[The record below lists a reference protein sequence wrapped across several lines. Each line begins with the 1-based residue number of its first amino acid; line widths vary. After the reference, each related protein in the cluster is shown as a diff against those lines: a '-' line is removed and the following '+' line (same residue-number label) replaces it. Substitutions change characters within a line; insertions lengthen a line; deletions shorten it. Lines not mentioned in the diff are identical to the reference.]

1 MANRN
6 EIRASI
12 CVDCTPPSQKINSP
26 FAWLGETFCA
36 SFHTMPMGD
45 SILEKLHA
53 IIGAAKVLT
62 REGLN
67 LRVAYSV
74 ILLAEAQRNE
84 NEHK

>member
-1 MANRN
+1 
-6 EIRASI
+6 
-12 CVDCTPPSQKINSP
+12 
-26 FAWLGETFCA
+26 
-36 SFHTMPMGD
+36 MPMGD

-62 REGLN
+62 RGGLN

-74 ILLAEAQRNE
+74 TLLAEAERNE

>member
-1 MANRN
+1 
-6 EIRASI
+6 
-12 CVDCTPPSQKINSP
+12 
-26 FAWLGETFCA
+26 
-36 SFHTMPMGD
+36 MPMGD

-67 LRVAYSV
+67 LRVSYSV
-74 ILLAEAQRNE
+74 TLLAEAHKNE

>member
-1 MANRN
+1 
-6 EIRASI
+6 
-12 CVDCTPPSQKINSP
+12 
-26 FAWLGETFCA
+26 
-36 SFHTMPMGD
+36 MPMGD

-67 LRVAYSV
+67 LRVSYSDT
-74 ILLAEAQRNE
+74 LLAEAHRNE